1 MIIGDTLQAL
11 FDGDDLNHNVQAG
24 EFMRR
29 WRPLT
34 QLSGK
39 PAVVIAAHPVKN
51 ATLENLIPYG
61 GGAILNEIDGNL
73 TLSLGAG
80 ATELHW
86 QGKLR
91 GLEFDPVKFRFEALT
106 SPDVKDVKGREV
118 QLPVLRP
125 IDEADVDQQEK
136 EAIDRTI
143 ALLTAIR
150 DEPGASLG
158 ALATATS
165 IPKSSVDRTLKS
177 SAKPASGKLV
187 KKTLDKWTLTPAGRE
202 AIEAPK

>member
-1 MIIGDTLQAL
+1 
-11 FDGDDLNHNVQAG
+11 VQAG

-39 PAVVIAAHPVKN
+39 PAVVIAAHPAKN
-51 ATLENLIPYG
+51 ATFENLIPYG

-80 ATELHW
+80 VTELHW

-91 GLEFDPVKFRFEALT
+91 GIEFDPIKFRFEAIT

-125 IDEADVDQQEK
+125 IAEADVEQRETD
-136 EAIDRTI
+136 AVNRTI

-150 DEPGASLG
+150 DVPGASLS
-158 ALATATS
+158 ALAIATG
-165 IPKSSVDRTLKS
+165 IPKPSVDRNLNRLATPS
-177 SAKPASGKLV
+177 GGKLV
-187 KKTLDKWTLTPAGRE
+187 KKRLNKWTLTPAGLE
-202 AIEAPK
+202 AIEAQK

>member
-1 MIIGDTLQAL
+1 M
-11 FDGDDLNHNVQAG
+11 
-24 EFMRR
+24 
-29 WRPLT
+29 
-34 QLSGK
+34 
-39 PAVVIAAHPVKN
+39 
-51 ATLENLIPYG
+51 
-61 GGAILNEIDGNL
+61 
-73 TLSLGAG
+73 
-80 ATELHW
+80 
-86 QGKLR
+86 
-91 GLEFDPVKFRFEALT
+91 
-106 SPDVKDVKGREV
+106 
-118 QLPVLRP
+118 LRP

-177 SAKPASGKLV
+177 LAKPASGKLV
-187 KKTLDKWTLTPAGRE
+187 KKTLDKWTLTPAGHE

>member
-91 GLEFDPVKFRFEALT
+91 GVEFDPVKFRFEALT

-177 SAKPASGKLV
+177 LAKPASGKLV